1 MLPCTEETC
10 IHIVYN
16 QDATRVCS
24 LSGLCFGQKLCDR
37 IAHSNCSGGMSSVG
51 TVNTAESLFIQ
62 DTKRDQ
68 QIGNKVLCDSQIAD
82 WVSSLI
88 GDGMFVKILSKKI
101 KMLWDELVQ
110 ISVSEGVVIRR
121 NYRRCVTVAVVVSL
135 ASGMSARSGII
146 VHAHGNK
153 IGGVAYNKRTPLLAE
168 KIGISDMR
176 VGQRILKTVFD
187 KIVCK
192 NIIKL

>member
-82 WVSSLI
+82 WVAIFCSLLVIVSCISIYI
-88 GDGMFVKILSKKI
+88 GRLT
-101 KMLWDELVQ
+101 E
-110 ISVSEGVVIRR
+110 E
-121 NYRRCVTVAVVVSL
+121 
-135 ASGMSARSGII
+135 
-146 VHAHGNK
+146 
-153 IGGVAYNKRTPLLAE
+153 
-168 KIGISDMR
+168 
-176 VGQRILKTVFD
+176 
-187 KIVCK
+187 
-192 NIIKL
+192 